1 PAAVEEEAR
10 QAALRKQDN
19 TFGAVAEK
27 FIDHIKQNKERKAAE
42 VERDLRQE
50 FIKPWGVR
58 PVASITAH
66 DVAAVIEAHVKRG
79 KRARAHNL
87 FGHVRRLFRWAIPL
101 HLEHSPCANL
111 SPKRLIG
118 NRVKR
123 DRILC
128 DVELWALWRAS
139 ARMGYPLGPL
149 YRALMLTGLRLSEAC
164 EAQWSEIDLSKRL
177 WLIPADRMK
186 KTGTAAKPHLV
197 PLTDELVEIFEA
209 LPRFDGGPFVF
220 SYQLG
225 KAPLRAAHFSK
236 PKHR

>member
-1 PAAVEEEAR
+1 
-10 QAALRKQDN
+10 
-19 TFGAVAEK
+19 
-27 FIDHIKQNKERKAAE
+27 
-42 VERDLRQE
+42 
-50 FIKPWGVR
+50 
-58 PVASITAH
+58 
-66 DVAAVIEAHVKRG
+66 
-79 KRARAHNL
+79 
-87 FGHVRRLFRWAIPL
+87 
-101 HLEHSPCANL
+101 
-111 SPKRLIG
+111 
-118 NRVKR
+118 
-123 DRILC
+123 
-128 DVELWALWRAS
+128 AS

-236 PKHR
+236 PKHRLDEQLLRTLQALRRKRGDDASRLTMPAWTNHDIRRSVRTNLSALRIPEEIREAVLAHARPGIKGSYDQYGYQNEKLEALTLWGAKLRSIVEPPPPSNVIDLKARA